1 MCAGE
6 DGSWEEENN
15 EENEP
20 ENGLNGRNKG
30 WVGQILLPYASVSFR
45 GRLAA
50 GFA

>member
-6 DGSWEEENN
+6 DGSWVEENN

-20 ENGLNGRNKG
+20 ENGLNGRKKG
-30 WVGQILLPYASVSFR
+30 RAARILLPYAPVSFR
-45 GRLAA
+45 ARMSS